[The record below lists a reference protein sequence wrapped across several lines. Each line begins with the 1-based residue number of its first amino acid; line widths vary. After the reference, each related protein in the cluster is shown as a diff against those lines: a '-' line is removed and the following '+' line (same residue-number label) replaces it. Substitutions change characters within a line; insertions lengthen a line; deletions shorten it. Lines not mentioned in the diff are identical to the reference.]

1 MHRVE
6 LKGYVYLDI
15 EVLNNE
21 GFLMHR
27 VELKVSQSCGKQ
39 IKIIVPNAPCGV
51 ERAVEMRMLS
61 AYEQRS

>member
-1 MHRVE
+1 MSIPNNIDSKFLMHRVE

-27 VELKVSQSCGKQ
+27 VELKAGDNGTFFSSVACS
-39 IKIIVPNAPCGV
+39 
-51 ERAVEMRMLS
+51 
-61 AYEQRS
+61 